1 MSRNSMLSLAALLVI
16 ASFTVACSDDDSGPA
31 MPPPLVEVIT
41 LKKETVPVNN
51 TYVGQTEG
59 SNAVEVRAQVS
70 GILMKRTYKEGNH
83 VNKGDVLFE
92 IEPDTY
98 NAMLG
103 RARGAFAQTQARYT
117 QARQTLNRI
126 LHLYKQKAVSQQDRD
141 NAQAGFNAA
150 KADME
155 AAKAAV
161 TEAEIQLAYAYVTAP
176 VSGFTSKAYRSIGNL
191 ISPNSADGS
200 LLTVI
205 NTLNPMYVNFAISSP
220 EYMEQRELVA
230 KGRMRIPERK
240 AELTINGIVYS
251 MLGDI
256 TFMDTQVN
264 PTTSVI
270 DWRASFPNPGAELYP
285 GQFARVR
292 ILGPELIDA
301 IMVPQRAILQTQQ
314 GTVVIVVNEKNIA
327 EYRPVKFSYNVGEL
341 RLMDEGLEEGDRII
355 IEGLNK
361 VRPGSPVTIMP
372 DKAKAT
378 TATSKETGTTEA
390 ASKETGTTEAASKE
404 TGTTE
409 ATSKETGTTE
419 AKTE

>member
-1 MSRNSMLSLAALLVI
+1 MSRSSMLSLAALLVI
-16 ASFTVACSDDDSGPA
+16 ASFTVGCSSADAPK
-31 MPPPLVEVIT
+31 MPPPLVKVLT
-41 LKKETVPVNN
+41 LKKETIPVNN

-70 GILMKRTYKEGNH
+70 GILMKRTYKEGDH

-103 RARGAFAQTQARYT
+103 RARGVFAQTQAIYT
-117 QARQTLNRI
+117 QARQTLNRV
-126 LHLYKQKAVSQQDRD
+126 LPLYKQNAVSQQDRD
-141 NAQAGFNAA
+141 NAQAAFNAA
-150 KADME
+150 KADRE

-200 LLTVI
+200 LLTVV
-205 NTLNPMYVNFAISSP
+205 NTLNPMYVNFAVSSP

-230 KGRMRIPERK
+230 KGRMRIPQRS
-240 AELTINGIVYS
+240 AELIINGIVYS
-251 MLGDI
+251 MQGEI

-292 ILGPELIDA
+292 ILGPELIEA

-327 EYRPVKFSYNVGEL
+327 EYRPVKLSYSVGEL
-341 RLMDEGLEEGDRII
+341 RLMDEGLKEGERII

-361 VRPGSPVTIMP
+361 VRPGSPVTIVP
-372 DKAKAT
+372 DAPKAVAGTAKA
-378 TATSKETGTTEA
+378 APA
-390 ASKETGTTEAASKE
+390 A
-404 TGTTE
+404 
-409 ATSKETGTTE
+409 